1 MDPTA
6 NDPFRYRDVAD
17 QLVQQEQPAP
27 VVLAEAPIAT
37 TEVLA
42 QAVVNET
49 AVIAETPAF
58 APEAPLNGEIIPPAP
73 ETPPSVPQYPIGL
86 IDFNQPFV
94 VVDHDEY
101 SISDDKEP
109 YDSSQIVTI
118 LKGSLY
124 PVAISFWKDGEQC
137 LAQFDTDGN
146 SSCGD
151 FKVEQDLI
159 YPATRFVVIGR
170 DGRNLVVDEELYLS
184 EDAARGETD
193 VKDIAGIFPVLIEA
207 PKAAEPAPV
216 VTDVAGAGSVHD
228 GIDGQDE
235 AEEHDD
241 EQAPAIAA
249 PAIEAAPTEMYV
261 ASRMRRV
268 GETVHAYRQ
277 GFGVRVCTIVKMR
290 RDSRK
295 SLYLDPKDGNGPYW
309 ALNKNVRY

>member
-17 QLVQQEQPAP
+17 QLTQQEQPAP
-27 VVLAEAPIAT
+27 VAFAQAPIAA
-37 TEVLA
+37 TEQLS
-42 QAVVNET
+42 QAVITET
-49 AVIAETPAF
+49 SVIEVPAA
-58 APEAPLNGEIIPPAP
+58 APEAPFDGEIIPPAP
-73 ETPPSVPQYPIGL
+73 ETPPSIPQYPIGL

-101 SISDDKEP
+101 SQSDDAEP
-109 YDSSQIVTI
+109 YDSHQIVTI

-124 PVAISFWKDGEQC
+124 PVAISFWKEGEQC
-137 LAQFDTDGN
+137 LAQFDTDGS

-159 YPATRFVVIGR
+159 YPATRWVVIGR
-170 DGRNLVVDEELYLS
+170 KGRNLVVDEELYAS
-184 EDAARGETD
+184 KDAAIAETD
-193 VKDIAGIFPVLIEA
+193 LSNIAAVLAVVIEA
-207 PKAAEPAPV
+207 PQVPVEEPAPL
-216 VTDVAGAGSVHD
+216 TPAPQLTEALDSSGS
-228 GIDGQDE
+228 IE

-241 EQAPAIAA
+241 ETVATTAA
-249 PAIEAAPTEMYV
+249 SAVEAAPTEMYV

-268 GETVHAYRQ
+268 GETVHAYRN
-277 GFGVRVCTIVKMR
+277 GFGVRVCTILKLR

-295 SLYLDPKDGNGPYW
+295 SLLLDPKDGNEPYW